1 MLRNLTQRTF
11 LLLSVPGEIDDVTVT
26 AATHDAITVRW
37 SPPNKPNGQILEYMI
52 IYNSTGGKL
61 SGSKTT
67 EGNKLTA
74 SIQNLI
80 PNTTYSIF
88 VTARTSKGFGG
99 QGTSVLARTR
109 KYPKN

>member
-1 MLRNLTQRTF
+1 
-11 LLLSVPGEIDDVTVT
+11 
-26 AATHDAITVRW
+26 
-37 SPPNKPNGQILEYMI
+37 MI
-52 IYNSTGGKL
+52 VYNSTGGKL

-109 KYPKN
+109 KYPKSGNQLKDTDRQFIKFSRLNYVKTLQKFKYKAGNLNELIKQASSY

>member
-1 MLRNLTQRTF
+1 MQKTIIQPALV
-11 LLLSVPGEIDDVTVT
+11 LLSVPGEIDDVTVT

-74 SIQNLI
+74 NIQNLI
-80 PNTTYSIF
+80 PNTSYSIF

-99 QGTSVLARTR
+99 QGKTVLARTR
-109 KYPKN
+109 KYPKI